1 MVEFIKNEQAW
12 YTPTSIIKRE
22 ESEKKSFH
30 TYVQTSKVVEC
41 YLANSNYKSKLN
53 FEFVQL
59 P

>member
-1 MVEFIKNEQAW
+1 MPAS
-12 YTPTSIIKRE
+12 TIKRE
-22 ESEKKSFH
+22 KAEKKIFSY

-59 P
+59 PSKDTR